1 MSSCHHA
8 TVALLLAAILSSAPA
23 GSQSPKGSPSGDP
36 IDLAGAEI
44 VVSDDLPLHA
54 KYADLLQSE
63 ILKRTGLSL
72 DRQSG
77 MPADD
82 TPAIVLGI
90 IDRMPTGAV
99 PMPSGLVV
107 PEKAEGYAIWV
118 DRTSRNAPTAYLMG
132 RDDRGVLFAAGRL
145 LRLLRMKRDELSLD
159 GNVQISSAPRYP
171 VRGHELGYR
180 NTSNTYDAWDLDRYE
195 QYIRDLAVFG
205 ANSVQL
211 LFDSDMSPKEGAH
224 MTESSWDRL
233 PKLSELVSSYGLD
246 VWLWLALSDE
256 AISAEEMEAALELRR
271 SMFERMPRID
281 VVFVPGGDPGGTHP
295 EVLLPWMARLA
306 EALAEFHPNAQ
317 LWLSNEAME
326 HEWNDYLFDYLQKNQ
341 PEWLDGIVFG
351 TWVKLSLAEERE
363 RTPERYSIVRYADI
377 THCIA
382 CQYPVPDWDRAFVST
397 LGREPINPRPMGTAH
412 IHNLL
417 APLSSGFITYSDG
430 VNDDVNKFVWNA
442 MGWDPDADLETVL
455 KEYGRYFIGEDEGEA
470 VSQGLLALERNWTG
484 PLLENDGI
492 EKTLTHWQ
500 AIEKKADTGNWRLQ
514 SALYR
519 AYYDAYVQRRLMAET
534 RREEAARTELE
545 RASTVG
551 VGSAIEAAQR
561 AFADEEGLPVAP
573 ELRARIEDLGRA
585 LFQSIGMQLSVDSY
599 GANEWG
605 RGATLDG
612 LDRTLNDRGWFET
625 KFEEILAETGEEAR
639 LKMLA
644 DALNW
649 EDPGPE
655 GFYDDLGDAARE
667 PHLVRQMNWSE
678 DPGFVESPQDECN
691 SIKDRETWRQS
702 WLNQGQTLF
711 GTPLK
716 MRYEGLDPKA
726 TYRLRVVYTGRF
738 RPTMQLTANG
748 RFTIHEP
755 LPQPEQP
762 ERQEFEI
769 PREATQDGTL
779 ELEWQNTTGRGC
791 QVAEVWL
798 VRAL

>member
-1 MSSCHHA
+1 
-8 TVALLLAAILSSAPA
+8 
-23 GSQSPKGSPSGDP
+23 
-36 IDLAGAEI
+36 
-44 VVSDDLPLHA
+44 VVSDDTPLHG
-54 KYADLLQSE
+54 KYAELLQSE
-63 ILKRTGLSL
+63 IQKRTGLSL
-72 DRQSG
+72 DRQAG
-77 MPADD
+77 MPADGI
-82 TPAIVLGI
+82 PAIVLGTFGH
-90 IDRMPTGAV
+90 DRRGRRAHTLAGIAV
-99 PMPSGLVV
+99 P
-107 PEKAEGYAIWV
+107 EQAEGYAIWV
-118 DRTSRNAPTAYLMG
+118 DRTSRNASTVYLMG
-132 RDDRGVLFAAGRL
+132 RDDRGILFAAGRL
-145 LRLLRMKRDELSLD
+145 LRLLRMTRDELSLD
-159 GNVQISSAPRYP
+159 GNVQIASAPRYP

-180 NTSNTYDAWDLDRYE
+180 NTSNTYDAWDLDQYE
-195 QYIRDLAVFG
+195 QYICDLAVFG
-205 ANSVQL
+205 SNAVQL

-271 SMFERMPRID
+271 SLFERMPRID

-306 EALAEFHPNAQ
+306 EALAEYHPDAQ

-397 LGREPINPRPMGTAH
+397 LGREPINPRPRGTAH

-430 VNDDVNKFVWNA
+430 VNDDVNKIVWNA
-442 MGWDPDADLETVL
+442 MGWEPDADLEAVL
-455 KEYGRYFIGEDEGEA
+455 KEYGRYFIGEDEGDA
-470 VSQGLLALERNWTG
+470 VAEGLLALERNWQG
-484 PLLENDGI
+484 PLLENDGV
-492 EKTLTHWQ
+492 EKTLAHWQ
-500 AIEKKADTGNWRLQ
+500 AIESNADTGNWRLQ

-534 RREEAARTELE
+534 RREEAARSELE

-551 VGSAIEAAQR
+551 VASAIEAAQR
-561 AFADEEGLPVAP
+561 AFADEDAPPVAP
-573 ELRARIEDLGRA
+573 ELRARIEELGGA
-585 LFQSIGMQLSVDSY
+585 LFQSIGMQLSVDKY

-625 KFEEILAETGEEAR
+625 KIKEILAETGEEAR
-639 LKMLA
+639 LEML
-644 DALNW
+644 DDVLNW

-667 PHLVRQMNWSE
+667 PHLVRQMSWSE

-716 MRYEGLDPKA
+716 MRYEGLDPNA

-755 LPQPEQP
+755 LPQPEP
-762 ERQEFEI
+762 PARLEFEI

>member
-1 MSSCHHA
+1 MSSCHYA
-8 TVALLLAAILSSAPA
+8 TVALLLAAIFFCAPA
-23 GSQSPKGSPSGDP
+23 GSQSPTGSPSGDP
-36 IDLAGAEI
+36 IYLAGAAI

-63 ILKRTGLSL
+63 IQKRTGLSL
-72 DRQSG
+72 ERKSG
-77 MPADD
+77 LPADH

-90 IDRMPTGAV
+90 IDGMPSGAV
-99 PMPSGLVV
+99 PMPAGLAV

-118 DRTSRNAPTAYLMG
+118 DRNSRSAPTIHLMG
-132 RDDRGVLFAAGRL
+132 RDERGVLFAAGRL
-145 LRLLRMKRDELSLD
+145 LRLLRMKRDELTLD
-159 GNVQISSAPRYP
+159 GDVQFATSPRYP

-180 NTSNTYDAWDLDRYE
+180 NTSNTYDAWELDRYE

-271 SMFERMPRID
+271 TMFERMPRID
-281 VVFVPGGDPGGTHP
+281 VVFVPGGDPGRTHP

-306 EALAEFHPNAQ
+306 EALAEYHPNAQ

-351 TWVKLSLAEERE
+351 TWVKLSLEEERE

-397 LGREPINPRPMGTAH
+397 LGREPINPRPTGMAH

-430 VNDDVNKFVWNA
+430 VNDDVNKIVWNA
-442 MGWDPDADLETVL
+442 MGWDPDADLDAVL
-455 KEYGRYFIGEDEGEA
+455 TEYGRYFIGEDYGEA
-470 VSQGLLALERNWTG
+470 VAQGLLALERNWQG

-492 EKTLTHWQ
+492 EKMLAHWQ
-500 AIEKKADTGNWRLQ
+500 AIEKTADAGNWRLQ

-519 AYYDAYVQRRLMAET
+519 AYYDAYIQQRLMAET

-551 VGSAIEAAQR
+551 VASAIEAAQR
-561 AFADEEGLPVAP
+561 AFADEDDAPVAP
-573 ELRARIEDLGRA
+573 ELRARIDKLGEA
-585 LFQSIGMQLSVDSY
+585 LFQSIGMQLSVDNY

-612 LDRTLNDRGWFET
+612 LDRSLNNRGWFKT
-625 KFEEILAETGEEAR
+625 KFEEILAEGNEEIR
-639 LKMLA
+639 LDMLNT
-644 DALNW
+644 ALNW
-649 EDPGPE
+649 EDPGPG
-655 GFYDDLGDAARE
+655 GFYDDLGDATRE
-667 PHLVRQMNWSE
+667 PHLVRQKSWAE
-678 DPGFVESPQDECN
+678 DPGFVDSPQDECN
-691 SIKDRETWRQS
+691 SIKGRETWRLS
-702 WLNQGQTLF
+702 WLDQGQTLF

-716 MRYEGLDPKA
+716 MRYEGLDSKA
-726 TYRLRVVYTGRF
+726 KYRLRVVYTGRF

-762 ERQEFEI
+762 ERLEFEI
-769 PREATQDGTL
+769 PQEATQDGTL
-779 ELEWQNTTGRGC
+779 DLEWRNTTGRGC

-798 VRAL
+798 VREP